1 MKDAMICRQT
11 ETNCDLKNT
20 DNAMISG
27 VIQDNQYNHDLE
39 DEYCL
44 GKTDATF
51 QR

>member
-1 MKDAMICRQT
+1 MQT
-11 ETNCDLKNT
+11 EINGDLENT
-20 DNAMISG
+20 DNVMISW